1 MELESII
8 NVAKIRYIKN
18 LINELKE
25 NNKADN
31 SDKIIESLEIIKKK
45 YYVLNNK
52 LSDSDSSQSIEK
64 IKKPK
69 IDETNALHF
78 SDDSKLEFS
87 DDYLYKRPWTKLS
100 NIHKA
105 IKMKEFVQKLIIRK
119 NEDRDKLKETL
130 LELIN
135 SKVLTKKDM
144 VKYDSVNG
152 RIIGIPC
159 LSFSNGRYYVVL

>member
-1 MELESII
+1 MADVNPWMLFSSII
-8 NVAKIRYIKN
+8 FLLFLSAFFSGVETAMMSLNRYRLKY
-18 LINELKE
+18 LVKE

-31 SDKIIESLEIIKKK
+31 SDKIIETLETIKKK

-64 IKKPK
+64 IKKPN

-105 IKMKEFVQKLIIRK
+105 IKMKNYCK
-119 NEDRDKLKETL
+119 
-130 LELIN
+130 IN
-135 SKVLTKKDM
+135 TKQ
-144 VKYDSVNG
+144 
-152 RIIGIPC
+152 
-159 LSFSNGRYYVVL
+159 